1 MLALLLLSAR
11 PSWGVTPVLQG
22 AGMGRAVVPLPLKSA
37 AAEGRIAMESQT
49 ITADLYP
56 GLALIRWKIVLS
68 NRGGKNIQISLALPK
83 SGSFTHDEISI
94 IKLDSLFDL
103 KISWKGREQMV
114 KTITADLRS
123 SDGYLSLPE
132 SYRDSVSQWYG
143 WAVDIPPGSRDTL
156 RLSYAVRTGP
166 AQLARGGN
174 VRRSFFLG
182 FLLEQARAWEGQMQD
197 TELQID
203 LKGRLLS
210 SQVFGIYPREVFE
223 YDDQGRLYFQISGRN
238 PIRHDDV
245 LMGYDSKDGFDYFAD
260 YLQNKDKYDRPINR
274 IQPDS
279 LKTSKMPSGRF
290 DVYPFKEYA
299 ILGTLAAC
307 LGLAALL
314 VIYLIRRR

>member
-1 MLALLLLSAR
+1 
-11 PSWGVTPVLQG
+11 
-22 AGMGRAVVPLPLKSA
+22 
-37 AAEGRIAMESQT
+37 MERQT
-49 ITADLYP
+49 ILAELYP
-56 GLALIRWKIVLS
+56 GLAVVKAEIILG
-68 NRGGKNIQISLALPK
+68 NRSENNIAISLGLPK
-83 SGSFTHDEISI
+83 SGSFSHDEISI

-103 KISWKGREQMV
+103 KISWKGRDLTV
-114 KTITADLRS
+114 KTITTDLRS
-123 SDGYLSLPE
+123 SDIYLSLPE

-143 WAVDIPPGSRDTL
+143 WMVDIPPGSRDTL

-203 LKGRLLS
+203 LKGRLLP

-223 YDDQGRLYFQISGRN
+223 YDDRGRLYFQISGRN
-238 PIRHDDV
+238 PLRHDDV
-245 LMGYDSKDGFDYFAD
+245 LMGYDSKDGFDYLAD
-260 YLQNKDKYDRPINR
+260 YLQNKDKYAGPMKR
-274 IQPDS
+274 IPPDS

-290 DVYPFKEYA
+290 DVYPSREYA
-299 ILGTLAAC
+299 VLGALAAC

-314 VIYLIRRR
+314 VIYLIKRR